1 MAISP
6 KMPIVTPIMA
16 ASVMFR
22 VVTVL
27 WLGILPPALLG
38 DPGEWNLGKPPQP
51 PSPEQ
56 VVLLGQFG
64 PGLMD
69 QTGSF
74 EVDTSSREQ
83 VRLFHGTVYVASEGI
98 DLEWTGDAAS
108 CLAGTVSVT
117 SHEAVLRRINYFRA
131 LAGMPAGVVFDDVL
145 NAKAQEAALMMSAN
159 DTLDHFP
166 PPSWS
171 CYTEDG
177 ADAARNSNL
186 AIGRA
191 GPFAIDGYMEDF
203 GAGNSAVGHRRWL
216 LYPQTETMGTGDVPR
231 SGSLRS
237 ANAVWVFDGN
247 FGGPRPATREAYVS
261 WPPKGYVPYQVVYP
275 RWSFSYPGANFSGA
289 TVSMTDAAGDVPVTL
304 EPVGVNF
311 GENTLVWYPSQLNP
325 NSPYSWPRPESDTTY
340 NVTVGNV
347 MVSGT
352 PQDFSYQVVVFDPGT
367 PGSDTVLPEVTGPA
381 EPAVGQ
387 QNPYTISGIPG
398 APAHQFRASRR
409 VPFTTVDGAEDG
421 LVRFEANVS
430 PGYEVR
436 VTSPRHSGSFAY
448 HLAHPSLTPQ
458 YLTYLPALTP
468 NANSSL
474 EFRSELGWASANQ
487 VARVQILPGG
497 GGVWEDIYVQPGS
510 GGAGEGSFVL
520 RTISLAEY
528 AGRSIQIRFVYDG
541 SSGSYFPGADPGVGW
556 YLDNIAVLDVE
567 ELVDSVISAPLFDL
581 NFAWNPPAEDDYAL
595 EARAQVF
602 GDYHSSWGIVKPV
615 TAVISS
621 LPPVLRFVGSPTFAG
636 DQVELEFEVENYQA
650 GLTLELLRADGI
662 EATWSVD
669 DSATFETVTANT
681 RFRVRTL
688 RGTAEPGE
696 YFRLRSN

>member
-38 DPGEWNLGKPPQP
+38 DPGEWNLGEPPQP
-51 PSPEQ
+51 PSPEE

-98 DLEWTGDAAS
+98 DLEWTGDVAS

-367 PGSDTVLPEVTGPA
+367 PGPDTVLPEVTGPA